1 VVATQL
7 DPIGMKPG
15 LQAIPQ
21 VVPLH
26 VAVPLAGTAHA
37 VHELPQVATLLFDTH
52 APLHK
57 CWPDAQIG
65 THALPIGMKPGLQAI
80 PQVVP
85 LHVAVPLAGTAHAV
99 HEPPQVATS
108 LFDTHA
114 PLHTCCP
121 AGHVRTQVDPIGA
134 KPALQVMPQ
143 VVPLHVATPF
153 AGTGHGVHEL
163 PQVATALFDT
173 HVPLHTCCPAGH

>member
-1 VVATQL
+1 
-7 DPIGMKPG
+7 MKPG
-15 LQAIPQ
+15 LHAIPQ

-26 VAVPLAGTAHA
+26 VAVPLAGTAHG

-57 CWPDAQIG
+57 CWPDAQTG
-65 THALPIGMKPGLQAI
+65 THALPIGMKPGLQVK
-80 PQVVP
+80 PQAVP
-85 LHVAVPLAGTAHAV
+85 LHVATPFAGTGHGV

-134 KPALQVMPQ
+134 KPALQVNPQ